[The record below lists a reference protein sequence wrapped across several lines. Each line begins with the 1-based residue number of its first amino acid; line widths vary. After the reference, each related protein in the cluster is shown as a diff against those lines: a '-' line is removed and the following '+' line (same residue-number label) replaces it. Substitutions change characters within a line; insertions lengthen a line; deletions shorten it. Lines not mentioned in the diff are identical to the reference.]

1 MKWKYPKKSTKTS
14 FRSVISDVAAAIS
27 MTKLPSDAVD
37 EEDEELQVIVE
48 HEGMV
53 LQNKLSLTPRL

>member
-1 MKWKYPKKSTKTS
+1 MYFSKFSSFQKSTKTS

-37 EEDEELQVIVE
+37 EADEELQVIVE
-48 HEGMV
+48 HEAEV
-53 LQNKLSLTPRL
+53 QNLSNR

>member
-1 MKWKYPKKSTKTS
+1 M
-14 FRSVISDVAAAIS
+14 ISDVAAAIS
-27 MTKLPSDAVD
+27 MTKLPSDLVD

-53 LQNKLSLTPRL
+53 SQNKLIKIHSQIIIYKW

>member
-1 MKWKYPKKSTKTS
+1 M
-14 FRSVISDVAAAIS
+14 ISDVAAAIS

-48 HEGMV
+48 HEGMA